1 MRIAFFRKI
10 LSPIFLVLLAF
21 LASGVAAWAADS
33 KVKPRDDDPP
43 MSFILVRSAGCQENC
58 TEWISAE
65 GRITSD
71 TPARL
76 KKMLKTLGNRKP
88 PVVLLSQGGDV
99 DASLQMGR
107 MIRKAGL
114 ETAVGATRLKDCPTA
129 EPKCKSGIARKGA
142 SEGQAFSWGAYCV
155 SACPFMMAG
164 GTVRSAS
171 QWSVLGVHQITT
183 IQRSVQVTY
192 EIQYKMVNG
201 KKKEVSRKE
210 VKRRLRNEGES
221 TKLSKKARAKLNAY
235 FTEMGVDLGIM
246 DFVSSADPK
255 NLRVLSVVEALKIGL
270 LTDMLASYET
280 PGMLLCTEKDGIDIR
295 CHRRGPPPPPP
306 AAPEAAPAAAT
317 IEPAG
322 EAVSTVTA
330 AQGG

>member
-1 MRIAFFRKI
+1 MRIAFLRKI
-10 LSPIFLVLLAF
+10 LSSIFLVILAF
-21 LASGVAAWAADS
+21 LASGVAASAAGS
-33 KVKPRDDDPP
+33 KVKPKDNDPP
-43 MSFILVRSAGCQENC
+43 MSFILVRSSGCQENC

-76 KKMLKTLGNRKP
+76 KKMLKTLGNKKP

-114 ETAVGATRLKDCPTA
+114 ETSVGATRLKDCPTA
-129 EPKCKSGIARKGA
+129 EPRCKAGIAKKGA

-171 QWSVLGVHQITT
+171 QWATLGVHQITT
-183 IQRSVQVTY
+183 IQRSVMVTY

-221 TKLSKKARAKLNAY
+221 TKLSKKARTQLNTY
-235 FTEMGVDLGIM
+235 FTEMGIDLGIM

-255 NLRVLSVVEALKIGL
+255 NLRVLSVDEALKIGL

-280 PGMLLCTEKDGIDIR
+280 PGMLLCAETDGIDIR
-295 CHRRGPPPPPP
+295 CHRRGPLPTPP

-317 IEPAG
+317 VEPVG
-322 EAVSTVTA
+322 EAASTVTA